1 MGRIL
6 VGTASWTHRS
16 LLESGW
22 YPGDASTPAK
32 RLAYY
37 ATRFP
42 IAEVDATYYHPPS
55 RSTVEA
61 WRDRT
66 PSEFVFDVKAFSLL
80 TGHPTRPA
88 SLHKDLR
95 EELGGPPQRNLY
107 PKDVP
112 PEIADEVWRRFLG
125 ALEPLHEAGKL
136 GAVLFQFPP
145 WFPIGEGNRRYILEC
160 ARRCAPMRVSVEFRN
175 HTWMDEGNREAT
187 LAFLAEHDL
196 PYVGVDMPQGHT
208 SSVPPVLAATS
219 GLAVVRLHGHSDK
232 WTSKNIDER
241 FAYMYSE
248 PELRRWAARVRE
260 LAEGAEVTHV
270 LFNNCCADNS
280 QRNAARFRT
289 LVGEAAEV
297 GEGGQIGEIG
307 EIEEIAEVGEPGG
320 PGEAGGPGGP
330 GKGRRDRTRTG
341 RA

>member
-22 YPGDASTPAK
+22 YPDDASTPAK

-55 RSTVEA
+55 LSTVEA

-66 PSEFVFDVKAFSLL
+66 PPGFTFDVKAFSLL

-88 SLHKDLR
+88 SLYKDLR
-95 EELGGPPQRNLY
+95 ESLGAPPQRNLY

-175 HTWMDEGNREAT
+175 HTWMDEENREDT
-187 LAFLAEHDL
+187 LAFLAGHDL
-196 PYVGVDMPQGHT
+196 AYVGVDMPQGHT
-208 SSVPPVLAATS
+208 SSIPPVLAATS
-219 GLAVVRLHGHSDK
+219 DLAVVRLHGHSDK

-248 PELRRWAARVRE
+248 PELGRWAARVRE
-260 LAEGAEVTHV
+260 LAEGAETTHV

-280 QRNAARFRT
+280 QRNAARFRA
-289 LVGEAAEV
+289 LVGGSDGSGEA
-297 GEGGQIGEIG
+297 GEPDDLE
-307 EIEEIAEVGEPGG
+307 EPGG
-320 PGEAGGPGGP
+320 PDTPEPAPNGHGGAGGPE
-330 GKGRRDRTRTG
+330 KGRSAG
-341 RA
+341 RRGGAAT